1 MYGMSRV
8 FLGDE
13 AADAL
18 GVPDGHA
25 KHVVRAVRPALFVLD
40 QARLRVLGRE
50 RVTARGYAGREAALA
65 ELKAANGM
73 THDLVDSVPG
83 AVGAAG

>member
-18 GVPDGHA
+18 GVPDGAA
-25 KHVVRAVRPALFVLD
+25 KHVVRAARPALFALD

-50 RVTARGYAGREAALA
+50 RVTARGYAARDVEMAR
-65 ELKAANGM
+65 LKAANGM
-73 THDLVDSVPG
+73 THDLVDAVPG
-83 AVGAAG
+83 AVGGS